1 MWSIFTSN
9 TPCDAVISST
19 LPAYSFSPFL
29 RPTISKFKSSLGILP
44 IVKPYKFANFLTNS
58 KILYEILWEI
68 KDQLGFDPIF
78 KTSFND
84 YRKFDGDFKNIIFL
98 ILNNFKIDEK
108 ASFFDQTLRIEKLP
122 IKILTLVEK
131 INIFFLKINY
141 KSQSSVFIKDYNFNI
156 NSRII
161 SKNNKVLKL
170 TEKEVLVLL
179 FLFNASKPKNISDL
193 QKEVWKQKSTLETH
207 TVETHIY
214 RLRKKFSDVFDDRSF
229 ILSEKSGYSI

>member
-1 MWSIFTSN
+1 M
-9 TPCDAVISST
+9 
-19 LPAYSFSPFL
+19 
-29 RPTISKFKSSLGILP
+29 SKNKIC
-44 IVKPYKFANFLTNS
+44 ITNS

-84 YRKFDGDFKNIIFL
+84 YRKFDGNFKNIIFL